1 MIKIHFLCLPNKNI
15 VQNRNDTFPHLA
27 VQMLRR
33 AVIIKTTN
41 AVVVV
46 VVVIVVV
53 VVVVVGYVSQSFLR
67 SDKKCVQSL

>member
-33 AVIIKTTN
+33 AVMIKTTN
-41 AVVVV
+41 AVVV
-46 VVVIVVV
+46 VVV

>member
-33 AVIIKTTN
+33 AVMIKTTN
-41 AVVVV
+41 AV
-46 VVVIVVV
+46 VVV

>member
-33 AVIIKTTN
+33 AVMIKTTN
-41 AVVVV
+41 AVV
-46 VVVIVVV
+46 VVV